1 MLQPFEPILAIDRS
15 YSTCFRSL
23 KVSNDIG
30 CLIRVLNLLL
40 SFSSLSGSKAAAEFF
55 SFNENRWTRNII
67 CSGLS
72 KVCFSMFYT
81 LLSTL
86 SSV

>member
-55 SFNENRWTRNII
+55 FPLTKIN
-67 CSGLS
+67 GLEI
-72 KVCFSMFYT
+72 
-81 LLSTL
+81 
-86 SSV
+86 SSVLV